1 MSRLNPKPIKADPEF
16 IEWLKQRQQNIQKM
30 ISLPIKITMMDTQRI
45 IAQTNGVEVTS
56 EMVRRMKKK
65 NVKS

>member
-1 MSRLNPKPIKADPEF
+1 
-16 IEWLKQRQQNIQKM
+16 
-30 ISLPIKITMMDTQRI
+30 MMDTQRI